1 MYDNAAFRSPFG
13 NYDTLAKAV
22 TNLLSPKELL
32 FLHINSNARVVSA
45 VTEKQHGAWMPRSSQ
60 ELTSNKFYS
69 LFLSHKTALLFIKQL
84 FILIFYVFIDWT
96 KIY

>member
-1 MYDNAAFRSPFG
+1 LVEKSSSEKRLLYWSVEKVVRRSYQLMYDNAAFRSPFG

-45 VTEKQHGAWMPRSSQ
+45 VTEKQHGAWMPRSSP
-60 ELTSNKFYS
+60 LTN
-69 LFLSHKTALLFIKQL
+69 FIPY
-84 FILIFYVFIDWT
+84 F
-96 KIY
+96 